1 MELQADRG
9 GYFAGLVE
17 KAAEG
22 TLYKYR
28 LDGKDEFPDPASRF
42 QPEGPHGPSQIVNPA
57 QFQWTDQNWR
67 GIEISGQIV
76 YELHI
81 GTFTPQGTYEA
92 ASAKLPYLKE
102 LGVNVIEIMPLADF
116 PGRFGWGYDGV
127 DLFAPAHIYG
137 KPEHLKQ
144 FINQSHKLGLAV
156 ILDVVYNHL
165 GPDGNYLTQF
175 SPDYF
180 TGQHPTEWGEALNF
194 DGRNCHGVREF
205 YLANAEYWVREFHMD
220 GLRLDATQAIHDS
233 SEDHIV
239 AAIARRVR
247 ESAGER
253 ATIIIAENEPQH
265 AVLARPIE
273 WGGYG
278 IDALWNDDFHHSAHV
293 ALTGHKEAY
302 YTDHLGAPQE
312 FISAAK
318 YGFLFQGQRY
328 SWQKKLRGMPALGL
342 KPSSFVTFL
351 ENHDQVANSAR
362 GARLHKLTSPGRYK
376 AMTAL
381 YLLAPGTPML
391 FQGQEFLSS
400 APFLYFADHDAKL
413 SRAVFHGRRE
423 FLGQFPSLA
432 TPEMRQCFDD
442 PSDEKTFLRCKLDW
456 SESQTN
462 QNALQMIKDL
472 LALRRDDPGLRM
484 QGWGK
489 LDGAVLGPNAFLLRY
504 FVENDQDRLLL
515 VNLGIDLELLHA
527 PEPLLAPP
535 QGKVWSVI
543 WSTEDPKYGGCGSP
557 HPETDNGWRIYGE
570 AALLL
575 APVNA
580 PSQAQNDGL
589 NKFNKN
595 DKRKS

>member
-1 MELQADRG
+1 
-9 GYFAGLVE
+9 
-17 KAAEG
+17 
-22 TLYKYR
+22 
-28 LDGKDEFPDPASRF
+28 
-42 QPEGPHGPSQIVNPA
+42 
-57 QFQWTDQNWR
+57 
-67 GIEISGQIV
+67 
-76 YELHI
+76 
-81 GTFTPQGTYEA
+81 
-92 ASAKLPYLKE
+92 
-102 LGVNVIEIMPLADF
+102 
-116 PGRFGWGYDGV
+116 
-127 DLFAPAHIYG
+127 
-137 KPEHLKQ
+137 
-144 FINQSHKLGLAV
+144 
-156 ILDVVYNHL
+156 
-165 GPDGNYLTQF
+165 
-175 SPDYF
+175 
-180 TGQHPTEWGEALNF
+180 
-194 DGRNCHGVREF
+194 
-205 YLANAEYWVREFHMD
+205 
-220 GLRLDATQAIHDS
+220 
-233 SEDHIV
+233 
-239 AAIARRVR
+239 
-247 ESAGER
+247 
-253 ATIIIAENEPQH
+253 NEPQH

-328 SWQKKLRGMPALGL
+328 SWQQKPRGMPALGL

-381 YLLAPGTPML
+381 FLLAPGTPML

-413 SRAVFHGRRE
+413 SRAVFDGRRE

-432 TPEMRQCFDD
+432 TPEMRQCLDD

-456 SESQTN
+456 SEAQKN

-489 LDGAVLGPNAFLLRY
+489 LDGAVLGPNALLLRY

-557 HPETDNGWRIYGE
+557 PPETENGWRIYGE

-575 APVNA
+575 APVNV
-580 PSQAQNDGL
+580 PSQPQNDGL
-589 NKFNKN
+589 NKIQQI
-595 DKRKS
+595 R